1 MSHSESTDRTTG
13 DFMLFAMAFGGF
25 LLAAGGVILGFLPG
39 ALAGAGLVLLPC
51 LCFAV
56 RPPPGE

>member
-1 MSHSESTDRTTG
+1 
-13 DFMLFAMAFGGF
+13 MLFAMAFGGF
-25 LLAAGGVILGFLPG
+25 LLGAGGVILGFLPG